1 MFTRMIPPRLRAFPR
16 STLTPCRL
24 SFRQSSTITTGLPP
38 KFVPR
43 TTFPEPTSLPR
54 SYYLGHHA
62 AGLTKMK
69 SLLAQ
74 TSLILECRDY
84 RVPLT
89 SRNPLLEHELAGIDR
104 MIVYTKHDLGQELD
118 NTTTTTDT
126 TATER
131 AKTTARDAIIRKWHA
146 PTNVHF
152 SKTTDT
158 TDHRSTKD
166 LLRIL
171 KTWAKARYS
180 LTGHR
185 ILVAGMPN
193 VGKSTLL
200 NALRAVGVKKGKVAK
215 TGAQPGVTRKIGSAV
230 KIIEGADLADTGT
243 APGEGVYLLDTPGV
257 FVPYVPEAES
267 MLKLALCGA
276 VKDGIIQPV
285 TLADYLLYRINLHT
299 PGVYAEYMPNGQPT
313 NEIVPLLEGIA
324 RKTGR
329 LNKGGVVDIEGAA
342 AWMVQKWRVGQMGR
356 FVLDTVDE
364 EALEREKEEEG
375 RRGPSVSQARK
386 MQKESR
392 REAMRARGRE
402 RGYG

>member
-1 MFTRMIPPRLRAFPR
+1 
-16 STLTPCRL
+16 
-24 SFRQSSTITTGLPP
+24 
-38 KFVPR
+38 
-43 TTFPEPTSLPR
+43 
-54 SYYLGHHA
+54 
-62 AGLTKMK
+62 MK
-69 SLLAQ
+69 TLLAQ

-89 SRNPLLEHELAGIDR
+89 SRNPLLEHSLAGIDR
-104 MIVYTKHDLGQELD
+104 MIVYTKHDLGQEA
-118 NTTTTTDT
+118 DT
-126 TATER
+126 LPAADLAAER
-131 AKTTARDAIIRKWHA
+131 ARTTARDKVIRKWHA
-146 PTNVHF
+146 PTTVHF

-158 TDHRSTKD
+158 TDHKSTKD
-166 LLRIL
+166 LVRIL
-171 KTWAKARYS
+171 KAWAKERYS

-200 NALRAVGVKKGKVAK
+200 NALRAVGVRKGKVAK

-230 KIIEGADLADTGT
+230 KIIEGADLADEGT

-257 FVPYVPEAES
+257 FMPYVPEAES

-285 TLADYLLYRINLHT
+285 TLADYLLYRINLHN
-299 PGVYAEYMPNGQPT
+299 PFVYAEYTSDGQPT
-313 NEIVPLLEGIA
+313 NEIVPLLEAIA

-329 LNKGGVVDIEGAA
+329 LNKGGIVDIEGAA
-342 AWMVQKWRVGQMGR
+342 AWMVQRWRIGQMGR
-356 FVLDTVDE
+356 FVLDQVDE
-364 EALEREKEEEG
+364 EALERREDEEE

-392 REAMRARGRE
+392 REAMRAKGRE
-402 RGYG
+402 KGYI